1 MSAPYYIRIL
11 LEPYADHAVVGVDVT
26 ALLTGRAEV
35 GPAFG
40 RLCHPNAFG
49 RLSSGEQATVHLALA
64 LWNGNRESCV
74 ADLFLM
80 DADHQRRACDAIC
93 AKFLYST
100 EE

>member
-1 MSAPYYIRIL
+1 MTCPYYVRIL
-11 LEPYADHAVVGVDVT
+11 LEPYADHSVIGVDVT
-26 ALLTGRAEV
+26 ALLTGRADV

-40 RLCHPNAFG
+40 RLVHPNTFG
-49 RLSSGEQATVHLALA
+49 RLSSGEQATIHLALA

-80 DADHQRRACDAIC
+80 DEAHQHRAVAAIQS
-93 AKFLYST
+93 KFLYSN